1 MASLARESRGSGLL
15 RSAIH
20 NSHHLGQV
28 ITLRRLMGLWPATRR
43 DHHLVD
49 NASMSIPHRLAAAL
63 LLALALAWHSSA
75 AQSGRGR
82 IVAIGDVHADLGA
95 LRTALRTAGAVDAR
109 DEWVGGAMTVVQM
122 GDLVGRSDEE
132 RQVLDY
138 MFDLQRRARKAG
150 GTVHALIGNH
160 EVMGGR
166 LDNQAVGPN
175 PFPAWENVSGLVRND
190 RRLGHLPPYAR
201 ARGAALMPGG
211 PYARQIAE
219 FPVVLTLRETV
230 FVHGGVVPRW
240 ARYGVDRIN
249 REVRDWLLGQRGE
262 PDSALG
268 VDDGDRVMWTRQFS
282 ASVTPADCELLDESL
297 EILGARRMIVAHTV
311 HPEITARCDGRVWA
325 VDVGMSRA
333 YGGRVEVLEI
343 VNDSTLRVLRP

>member
-1 MASLARESRGSGLL
+1 MTPMRTSR
-15 RSAIH
+15 
-20 NSHHLGQV
+20 
-28 ITLRRLMGLWPATRR
+28 
-43 DHHLVD
+43 
-49 NASMSIPHRLAAAL
+49 RLAAAL
-63 LLALALAWHSSA
+63 LLALPVLLWSSSG
-75 AQSGRGR
+75 AQPAGRDR
-82 IVAIGDVHADLGA
+82 VVAIGDIHADLGA
-95 LRTALRTAGAVDAR
+95 LRLALRTAGAIDAR
-109 DEWVGGAMTVVQM
+109 DQWIGGTLTVVQL
-122 GDLVGRSDEE
+122 GDLIGRSNEE
-132 RQVLDY
+132 RQVLDFV
-138 MFDLQRRARKAG
+138 FDLQRRAQRAG

-175 PFPAWENVSGLVRND
+175 PFPDWESVPDL
-190 RRLGHLPPYAR
+190 RRDDPRLRHLRPYER

-211 PYARQIAE
+211 PYARRLAA
-219 FPVVLTLRETV
+219 FPVVLKLRGTV

-249 REVRDWLLGQRGE
+249 REVRDWLLGQTAE

-282 ASVTPADCELLDESL
+282 FDVERADCSLLDESL
-297 EILGARRMIVAHTV
+297 KILGARRMIVAHTV
-311 HPEITARCDGRVWA
+311 LAEIASGCDGRLWA

-343 VNDSTLRVLRP
+343 LDDSTLRVLRP

>member
-1 MASLARESRGSGLL
+1 MSLLRTLSIAGALILTLSLASSSSG
-15 RSAIH
+15 A
-20 NSHHLGQV
+20 Q
-28 ITLRRLMGLWPATRR
+28 PA
-43 DHHLVD
+43 
-49 NASMSIPHRLAAAL
+49 PH
-63 LLALALAWHSSA
+63 
-75 AQSGRGR
+75 GRV
-82 IVAIGDVHADLGA
+82 VAIGDIHADIDA
-95 LRTALRTAGAVDAR
+95 LRSALRTAGAINAR
-109 DEWVGGAMTVVQM
+109 DEWVGGALTIVQL
-122 GDLVGRSDEE
+122 GDLIGRSNDEKE
-132 RQVLDY
+132 VLDY
-138 MFDLQRRARKAG
+138 FFDLQRRARKAG

-160 EVMGGR
+160 EVFGGR

-175 PFPAWENVSGLVRND
+175 PFPAWEQLAGLKRD
-190 RRLGHLPPYAR
+190 DPRLRHLPPNAR

-219 FPVVLTLRETV
+219 LPVVLKLGETV

-249 REVRDWLLGQRGE
+249 REVRDWLRGERAE

-282 ASVTPADCELLDESL
+282 ASVTPADCDVLAESL
-297 EILGARRMIVAHTV
+297 KILGARRMIVAHTV
-311 HPEITARCDGRVWA
+311 HEEITARCNERVWA

-343 VNDSTLRVLRP
+343 VDDSRLRVLRP

>member
-1 MASLARESRGSGLL
+1 MSLLRTLSIAGALILTLSLASSSSGAQPAPHGRVVSIGDIHADIDAL
-15 RSAIH
+15 RS
-20 NSHHLGQV
+20 
-28 ITLRRLMGLWPATRR
+28 
-43 DHHLVD
+43 
-49 NASMSIPHRLAAAL
+49 
-63 LLALALAWHSSA
+63 
-75 AQSGRGR
+75 
-82 IVAIGDVHADLGA
+82 
-95 LRTALRTAGAVDAR
+95 ALRTAGAINAR
-109 DEWVGGAMTVVQM
+109 DEWVGGALTIVQL
-122 GDLVGRSDEE
+122 GDLIGRSNDEKE
-132 RQVLDY
+132 VLDY
-138 MFDLQRRARKAG
+138 FFDLQRRARKAG

-160 EVMGGR
+160 EVFGGR

-175 PFPAWENVSGLVRND
+175 PFPAWEQLAGLKRD
-190 RRLGHLPPYAR
+190 DPRLRHLPPNAR

-219 FPVVLTLRETV
+219 LPVVLKLGETV

-249 REVRDWLLGQRGE
+249 REVRDWLRGERAE

-282 ASVTPADCELLDESL
+282 ASVTPADCDVLAESL
-297 EILGARRMIVAHTV
+297 KILGARRMIVAHTV
-311 HPEITARCDGRVWA
+311 HEEITARCNERVWA

-343 VNDSTLRVLRP
+343 VDDSRLRVLRP

>member
-1 MASLARESRGSGLL
+1 MR
-15 RSAIH
+15 
-20 NSHHLGQV
+20 
-28 ITLRRLMGLWPATRR
+28 
-43 DHHLVD
+43 
-49 NASMSIPHRLAAAL
+49 IPRRLAAAL
-63 LLALALAWHSSA
+63 LVALAVAWTSPG

-82 IVAIGDVHADLGA
+82 VVAIGDVHADIRA
-95 LRTALRTAGAVDAR
+95 LRTALRTAGAIDSR

-122 GDLVGRSDEE
+122 GDLIGRSNDE

-175 PFPAWENVSGLVRND
+175 PFSEWETVPGLRRD
-190 RRLGHLPPYAR
+190 DPRLGHLPPYAR

-211 PYARQIAE
+211 PYARQLAAL
-219 FPVVLTLRETV
+219 PVVLTLGETV
-230 FVHGGVVPRW
+230 FVHGGIVPRW
-240 ARYGVDRIN
+240 ARYGVERIN
-249 REVRDWLLGQRGE
+249 GEVRDWLLGRTPE
-262 PDSALG
+262 PNSAQG

-282 ASVTPADCELLDESL
+282 ASVTNDDCQLLAESL
-297 EILGARRMIVAHTV
+297 KILGARRMIVAHTV
-311 HPEITARCDGRVWA
+311 HPEITARCNDRVWA

-333 YGGRVEVLEI
+333 YGGPVEVLEI
-343 VNDSTLRVLRP
+343 VNDSTLKVLRP